1 MAQNSSPHTD
11 FSTLQDAPITTSAN
25 NKELAKHIKDIS
37 QQVLKRN
44 YELYKALENKR
55 IQLISN
61 SPYKISMNSTPN
73 QKVHLSFHQ
82 AYAMK
87 TYQHQPS
94 IPPFKPL
101 WKTIYTHPSTTK
113 RHNYVMAQ
121 PTIILLRMETNEQHC
136 IACMYI

>member
-44 YELYKALENKR
+44 YELYKTLENKR

-73 QKVHLSFHQ
+73 
-82 AYAMK
+82 
-87 TYQHQPS
+87 
-94 IPPFKPL
+94 
-101 WKTIYTHPSTTK
+101 
-113 RHNYVMAQ
+113 
-121 PTIILLRMETNEQHC
+121 
-136 IACMYI
+136 

>member
-25 NKELAKHIKDIS
+25 NKELEKHIKDIS

-73 QKVHLSFHQ
+73 
-82 AYAMK
+82 
-87 TYQHQPS
+87 
-94 IPPFKPL
+94 
-101 WKTIYTHPSTTK
+101 
-113 RHNYVMAQ
+113 
-121 PTIILLRMETNEQHC
+121 
-136 IACMYI
+136 

>member
-11 FSTLQDAPITTSAN
+11 STALHNTPIMTSAS
-25 NKELAKHIKDIS
+25 NKELAKRIKDIS

-73 QKVHLSFHQ
+73 
-82 AYAMK
+82 
-87 TYQHQPS
+87 
-94 IPPFKPL
+94 
-101 WKTIYTHPSTTK
+101 
-113 RHNYVMAQ
+113 
-121 PTIILLRMETNEQHC
+121 
-136 IACMYI
+136 

>member
-25 NKELAKHIKDIS
+25 NKELAKRIKDIS

-44 YELYKALENKR
+44 YDLYKALENKW

-73 QKVHLSFHQ
+73 
-82 AYAMK
+82 
-87 TYQHQPS
+87 
-94 IPPFKPL
+94 
-101 WKTIYTHPSTTK
+101 
-113 RHNYVMAQ
+113 
-121 PTIILLRMETNEQHC
+121 
-136 IACMYI
+136 

>member
-61 SPYKISMNSTPN
+61 SPYKISMSSTPN
-73 QKVHLSFHQ
+73 
-82 AYAMK
+82 
-87 TYQHQPS
+87 
-94 IPPFKPL
+94 
-101 WKTIYTHPSTTK
+101 
-113 RHNYVMAQ
+113 
-121 PTIILLRMETNEQHC
+121 
-136 IACMYI
+136 